1 MKKITILGST
11 GSIGRNTI
19 EVVSRFPDRFK
30 VIGLSAKSN
39 VHLLEIQINTC
50 RPEVVA
56 VFDESAG
63 EELKK
68 RNLPVEILTGNKGLI
83 EIATLGHVDMV
94 VSAIVGSAGLMPTL
108 AAIRA
113 GKNIALASKET
124 LVMAGSII
132 MAEASKKQVMV
143 IPVDSEHSA
152 VFQCLNGRR
161 RDEIQRIILT
171 ASGGPFFKKNMS
183 ELKTVTPDA
192 ALKHPNWLMG
202 KKVTIDSATLMNK
215 GLEVIEAY
223 WLFGLPPEK
232 IKVILH
238 PQSIIHSMVEF
249 IDGSVMAQMSVPDMK
264 GPISYALS
272 YPQRFENVLPSL
284 DLSKIG
290 ELTFE
295 EPDRNKYPSLSLT
308 YDALKIGGTMPSVLN
323 AANEVAVEAFL
334 NKKTSFTEIPTVV
347 ANTMAQ
353 HEVSYGKSLEDIID
367 ASNWAREKAK
377 EVIESLSK
385 GSGISC
391 RGSVKT

>member
-161 RDEIQRIILT
+161 RDEIQKIILT

-272 YPQRFENVLPSL
+272 YPQRFENILPSL

-334 NKKTSFTEIPTVV
+334 NKKTPFTEIPTVV